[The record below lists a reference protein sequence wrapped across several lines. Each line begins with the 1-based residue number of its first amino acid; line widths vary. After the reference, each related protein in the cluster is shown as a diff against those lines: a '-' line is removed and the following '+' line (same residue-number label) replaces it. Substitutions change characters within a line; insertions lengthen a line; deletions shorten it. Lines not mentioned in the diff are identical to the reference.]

1 MIFRAVRLFERVA
14 ARLLLYS
21 VLEQYEAYEGAR
33 REMFSITNCR
43 ISKDHDTF

>member
-14 ARLLLYS
+14 ARLFLHS
-21 VLEQYEAYEGAR
+21 VLQQYEAYEGAR
-33 REMFSITNCR
+33 QEMFPIANRR